1 MKMLDCPPTNPPE
14 GGHANISP
22 GEMNISSS
30 TRAPSSI
37 APNGSSR
44 LGHPKAKA
52 FDGQAAAAK
61 ASLRGAGMQ
70 NAGKPHKHTS
80 TKTGMQKQPYSP
92 SHVAAPAA
100 TAGKAKATAPHRRY
114 AAGENHKPASPYSAY
129 KLIGALAVAAA
140 LLLAI
145 TFALFAGSAA
155 YSAPAASNENGEIS
169 AEPPSNSAHAA
180 VEKDKNAGLPALKA
194 SGKNFVVCIDPGHGY
209 DDPGAV
215 CPDTIGDASEK
226 DITLA
231 AGLKLRD
238 ILIEAGISVILTRH
252 DDIVPESLGGAG
264 QYTLDPFER
273 VDFVL
278 AHPETDLFISLHCD
292 AYAEDPSVGGTR
304 IYIYEKAA
312 AGTDYYAQTLS
323 VSIGEALGANV
334 PIISKDIYEAYYVT
348 KKLPIPSALI
358 EMGFITNPA
367 DAENLLSDAWREKFA
382 MGVAAGIIEF
392 INSTQ

>member
-1 MKMLDCPPTNPPE
+1 M
-14 GGHANISP
+14 
-22 GEMNISSS
+22 
-30 TRAPSSI
+30 
-37 APNGSSR
+37 
-44 LGHPKAKA
+44 
-52 FDGQAAAAK
+52 
-61 ASLRGAGMQ
+61 
-70 NAGKPHKHTS
+70 
-80 TKTGMQKQPYSP
+80 
-92 SHVAAPAA
+92 
-100 TAGKAKATAPHRRY
+100 
-114 AAGENHKPASPYSAY
+114 
-129 KLIGALAVAAA
+129 
-140 LLLAI
+140 
-145 TFALFAGSAA
+145 
-155 YSAPAASNENGEIS
+155 
-169 AEPPSNSAHAA
+169 
-180 VEKDKNAGLPALKA
+180 
-194 SGKNFVVCIDPGHGY
+194 
-209 DDPGAV
+209 
-215 CPDTIGDASEK
+215 
-226 DITLA
+226 
-231 AGLKLRD
+231 
-238 ILIEAGISVILTRH
+238 TRH